1 MTLKEIAEIL
11 EGEILCTGDNEDL
24 EITSA
29 CGSDL
34 MSDVMAFVKNSAML
48 LTGLL
53 NMQVIRTAEMMDMRL
68 IVFVRGKK
76 PDPCVVEMA
85 KQKGIALVC
94 TKHSMFVACGLLYSH
109 GLTEGGNHS

>member
-68 IVFVRGKK
+68 IVFKGRGQIKM
-76 PDPCVVEMA
+76 PDIV
-85 KQKGIALVC
+85 Q
-94 TKHSMFVACGLLYSH
+94 LYAVFFLPRRICSF
-109 GLTEGGNHS
+109 L